1 MTTLCSDF
9 ETVQIFCNCNEQDAL
24 DALGYVSEF
33 RDTETD
39 NVAIAIGLI
48 LFDKQN

>member
-24 DALGYVSEF
+24 DALGWVREF
-33 RDTETD
+33 SNSGGSVFE
-39 NVAIAIGLI
+39 AIELLLFNAI
-48 LFDKQN
+48 N